1 MDLSGGEGPGDRER
15 DPGNGASISSSVRIL
30 VGNGEDIV
38 ATRKHGRRAADTP
51 VKTPLTELT
60 DALSANYGVVG
71 RRAAVVA
78 AAGGLVVTA
87 TLPAMGQG
95 QDEAAAVTAE
105 ADEVPTTEFVNQA
118 KTVIPDVGE
127 DADEDAVAGA
137 AAVSNV
143 TATKAPEPAPEPT
156 RTADTGVSNNGSSD
170 SSNDSSSTGS
180 NGGDKSRSDDSK
192 DGGDV
197 ALPDG
202 SKAEQVIA
210 IAKQYTGVPYR
221 LGGTTTSGWDCSGYT
236 SFVYGKV
243 GVNLPRTSGAQRN
256 AGRVVS
262 ASEARPGDLVWHP
275 GHVGIYAGNGMMY
288 DAGSASSGT
297 SYRSHSWMGSVT
309 YIRVL

>member
-1 MDLSGGEGPGDRER
+1 M
-15 DPGNGASISSSVRIL
+15 
-30 VGNGEDIV
+30 
-38 ATRKHGRRAADTP
+38 ATRKHGRRAADTR

-95 QDEAAAVTAE
+95 EDEEAAAVTAE
-105 ADEVPTTEFVNQA
+105 ADSAPTTDFVNQA
-118 KTVIPDVGE
+118 KTVIPE
-127 DADEDAVAGA
+127 ADEESDDETVAGS

-143 TATKAPEPAPEPT
+143 TATEAPEPEPEPV
-156 RTADTGVSNNGSSD
+156 RTAGAEGGDSGESTESGSDSDSGSESDSGSSESSD
-170 SSNDSSSTGS
+170 SDESQG
-180 NGGDKSRSDDSK
+180 
-192 DGGDV
+192 GGDV
-197 ALPDG
+197 SIPDG

-210 IAKQYTGVPYR
+210 IAKQYTGVPYVY
-221 LGGTTTSGWDCSGYT
+221 GGTTTSGWDCSGYT

-243 GVNLPRTSGAQRN
+243 GVNLPRTSGGQAA
-256 AGRVVS
+256 AGQQVS
-262 ASEARPGDLVWHP
+262 ASEARPGDLVYKP
-275 GHVGIYAGNGMMY
+275 GHVGIYAGDGMMY
-288 DAGSASSGT
+288 DAGSSSSGT

>member
-1 MDLSGGEGPGDRER
+1 M
-15 DPGNGASISSSVRIL
+15 
-30 VGNGEDIV
+30 
-38 ATRKHGRRAADTP
+38 ATKKHGRRAADTR

-95 QDEAAAVTAE
+95 EDEAAAVTAE
-105 ADEVPTTEFVNQA
+105 ADNTPTTDFVNQA
-118 KTVIPDVGE
+118 KTVIPEAGE
-127 DADEDAVAGA
+127 DEEDASVVGA
-137 AAVSNV
+137 ASVSNV
-143 TATKAPEPAPEPT
+143 TATKAPEPEPEPT
-156 RTADTGVSNNGSSD
+156 QEAVSSNSDSGSNSGSSSESSSDSGSSD
-170 SSNDSSSTGS
+170 SS
-180 NGGDKSRSDDSK
+180 KSDDSNA
-192 DGGDV
+192 GGDV
-197 ALPDG
+197 SLPDG

-210 IAKQYTGVPYR
+210 VAKQYTGVPYVS
-221 LGGTTTSGWDCSGYT
+221 GGTTPNGWDCSGYT
-236 SFVYGKV
+236 SFVYSKV

-256 AGRVVS
+256 AGTVVS
-262 ASEARPGDLVWHP
+262 ASEARPGDLVWKP

-288 DAGSASSGT
+288 DAGSPSSGT

>member
-1 MDLSGGEGPGDRER
+1 
-15 DPGNGASISSSVRIL
+15 
-30 VGNGEDIV
+30 
-38 ATRKHGRRAADTP
+38 

-95 QDEAAAVTAE
+95 EDDEAAAVTAE
-105 ADEVPTTEFVNQA
+105 ADSAPTADFVNQA
-118 KTVIPDVGE
+118 KTVIPE
-127 DADEDAVAGA
+127 ADEESDDEGVAGS

-143 TATKAPEPAPEPT
+143 TATKAPEPEPEPV
-156 RTADTGVSNNGSSD
+156 RSADAGVGSNDGESSD
-170 SSNDSSSTGS
+170 SGS
-180 NGGDKSRSDDSK
+180 NGSESSDSDESQG
-192 DGGDV
+192 GGDV
-197 ALPDG
+197 SLPDG

-210 IAKQYTGVPYR
+210 IAKQYTGVPYVY
-221 LGGTTTSGWDCSGYT
+221 GGTSTSGWDCSGYT
-236 SFVYGKV
+236 SFVFGKV
-243 GVNLPRTSGAQRN
+243 GVNLPRSSGAQAS
-256 AGRVVS
+256 AGTKVS
-262 ASEARPGDLVWHP
+262 ASEARPGDLVYKP

-288 DAGSASSGT
+288 DAGSPSSGT

>member
-1 MDLSGGEGPGDRER
+1 M
-15 DPGNGASISSSVRIL
+15 
-30 VGNGEDIV
+30 
-38 ATRKHGRRAADTP
+38 ATKKHGRRAADTR

-95 QDEAAAVTAE
+95 EDEAAAVTAE
-105 ADEVPTTEFVNQA
+105 ADNTPTTDFVNQA
-118 KTVIPDVGE
+118 KTVIPEAGE
-127 DADEDAVAGA
+127 DEEDASVVGA
-137 AAVSNV
+137 ASVSNV
-143 TATKAPEPAPEPT
+143 TATKAPEPEPEPT
-156 RTADTGVSNNGSSD
+156 QEAVSSNSDSGSNSGSSSDSSESSSDSGSSD
-170 SSNDSSSTGS
+170 SS
-180 NGGDKSRSDDSK
+180 KSDDSNA
-192 DGGDV
+192 GGDV
-197 ALPDG
+197 SLPDG

-210 IAKQYTGVPYR
+210 VAKQYTGVPYVS
-221 LGGTTTSGWDCSGYT
+221 GGTTPNGWDCSGYT
-236 SFVYGKV
+236 SFVYSKV

-256 AGRVVS
+256 AGTVVS
-262 ASEARPGDLVWHP
+262 ASEARPGDLVWKP

-288 DAGSASSGT
+288 DAGSPSSGT